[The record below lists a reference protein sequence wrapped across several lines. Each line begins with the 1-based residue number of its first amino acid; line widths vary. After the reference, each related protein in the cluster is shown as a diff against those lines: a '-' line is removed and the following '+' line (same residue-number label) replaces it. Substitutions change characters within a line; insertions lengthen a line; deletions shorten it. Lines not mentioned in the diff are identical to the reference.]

1 MNKLRKFSK
10 KLIKNNKGQG
20 MVEYIL
26 LLVIVAG
33 LVMMFKKPITEAIN
47 GRVGDVTGSMDGF
60 QVDRS
65 N

>member
-26 LLVIVAG
+26 LLVIVVG
-33 LVMMFKKPITEAIN
+33 LVMAFKGKIVSAI
-47 GRVGDVTGSMDGF
+47 GSKTDEVTGSMDSF
-60 QVDRS
+60 KVD
-65 N
+65 